1 MNSGNKIIRKA
12 MDLFMRY
19 GLKSITMDE
28 IARSLG
34 ISKKTLYQV
43 VDNKADLIEKAMKV
57 HIESEKCALDE
68 VHENSENA
76 IDEMLKVGRFIS
88 QLLQQMNPSVIYD
101 LKKYYPEGWEMMESL
116 HFEHTHKMI
125 KENIERGVEEGLYRK
140 DLNSD
145 IISRLY
151 VGRMDLVI
159 DKNLFPFGEYTFL
172 QIHENFISY
181 HLYAL
186 MSKKG
191 VEVFEKIKEKVNR

>member
-1 MNSGNKIIRKA
+1 MNSDNKIIEKA

-28 IARSLG
+28 VARSLG

-43 VDNKADLIEKAMKV
+43 VDNKADLIGKAMQV
-57 HIESEKCALDE
+57 HIEGEKCALGE
-68 VHENSENA
+68 IHENSENA
-76 IDEMLKVGRFIS
+76 IDEMLKVGRYIS
-88 QLLQQMNPSVIYD
+88 RLLQQMNPSIIYD
-101 LKKYYPEGWEMMESL
+101 LKKYYPDGWEMMESL

-125 KENIERGVEEGLYRK
+125 KANIERGMSEDLYRK

-151 VGRMDLVI
+151 VGRMDLVV

-172 QIHENFISY
+172 QIHENFINY

-191 VEVFEKIKEKVNR
+191 VAVFESITNEK

>member
-1 MNSGNKIIRKA
+1 MDSDNKIIKKA
-12 MDLFMRY
+12 MGLFMRY

-28 IARSLG
+28 VARSLG

-43 VDNKADLIEKAMKV
+43 VDNKADLIKKAMQV
-57 HIESEKCALDE
+57 HIKNEKYALDE
-68 VHENSENA
+68 IHANSENA

-88 QLLQQMNPSVIYD
+88 QLLQQMNPSVVYD
-101 LKKYYPEGWEMMESL
+101 LKKYYPDGWKMMESL
-116 HFEHTHKMI
+116 HFEYTYKMI
-125 KENIERGVEEGLYRK
+125 KMNIERGMKENLYRA

-151 VGRMDLVI
+151 VGRMDLVV

-172 QIHENFISY
+172 QIHENFINY

-186 MSKKG
+186 MSKQG
-191 VEVFEKIKEKVNR
+191 VAVFESITNE